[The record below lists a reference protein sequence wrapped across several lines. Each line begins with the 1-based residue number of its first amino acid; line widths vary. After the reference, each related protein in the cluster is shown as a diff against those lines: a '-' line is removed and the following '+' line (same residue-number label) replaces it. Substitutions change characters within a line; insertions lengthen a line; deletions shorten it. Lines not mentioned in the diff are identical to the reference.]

1 MTKRMLIMLIA
12 VGLVLGGVF
21 GFIGFKGRMIK
32 QFMSTQGEPV
42 QTVSTLKVGYQDWQ
56 PELKAVGTLRAAQGT
71 DLSAEV
77 AGIVEAIHFRQ
88 GDSVKAGAP
97 LLQLRADDDKAK
109 LKSLDAT
116 AELARINYQRSLA
129 QFNAKAVSQQT
140 VDTDKANLA
149 IALANAAQQQALI
162 DKKTIAAPFSG
173 QLGIRAADVGQYL
186 NAGATIVT
194 LQALDSV
201 FADFFLPQQT
211 LAELKTGQ
219 MVSLHTDTYPNQA
232 FTGEISV
239 VNPKID
245 PNTRNVQ
252 IRATLKNPG
261 HKLLPGMY
269 ATVTITTGQAQRF
282 ITVPR
287 TAISF
292 NAYGATVFRIVD
304 NGEGDQG
311 KIKLTAKQAFV
322 TLGATRGDQIAVISG
337 INDGDNIVTSGQIK
351 LRNGSPVQVDNSIQP
366 SNDAAPQPV
375 DQ

>member
-149 IALANAAQQQALI
+149 IALANVSTQQALI
-162 DKKTIAAPFSG
+162 DKKTITAPFSG

-219 MVSLHTDTYPNQA
+219 MISLHTDTYPNQV

-269 ATVTITTGQAQRF
+269 ATVTITTGQAQHF

-292 NAYGATVFRIVD
+292 NAYGATVFRIED
-304 NGEGDQG
+304 NSVGDQG
-311 KIKLTAKQAFV
+311 KPKLTAKQAFV
-322 TLGATRGDQIAVISG
+322 TLGSTRGDQIAVISG

-351 LRNGSPVQVDNSIQP
+351 LRNGSPVQVDNSLQP